1 MIEISID
8 RADLRNWLVCES
20 GQRWVT
26 AIRRFSPELMPRPLV
41 PSIVVSD
48 PQEAI
53 DRLAALPE
61 QRAIMLWESTSGSL
75 LPVFDQLM
83 ETSSACPKVLQ
94 LVAAN
99 GRSAREQAMLLELP
113 CATILRHPEDLPGL
127 RSMIRSYFR
136 NRAG

>member
-8 RADLRNWLVCES
+8 RADQRNWLVCES

-26 AIRRFSPELMPRPLV
+26 AVRRFSPELMPRPLV
-41 PSIVVSD
+41 PSIFVSE
-48 PQEAI
+48 PQQAI
-53 DRLAALPE
+53 DRLAARPE
-61 QRAIMLWESTSGSL
+61 QRTIILWESTSGSL

-83 ETSSACPKVLQ
+83 ETSRACPKALQ

-99 GRSAREQAMLLELP
+99 GRTAREQAMLLELP
-113 CATILRHPEDLPGL
+113 CATVLQHPEDLPGL

-136 NRAG
+136 ATRG